1 MGHKKYKS
9 ASFILSFQKHLK
21 LPVQCTIYASPI
33 VFQLIV
39 SKKVSLSTTSGVC
52 EPFVKGNFPLF
63 GLYGAVRQAIRPHNT
78 HPAFLSSKTIWTR
91 PFSVGLLFMLAIVSS
106 LIILSMMQVIILP
119 AFLQSMEA
127 ARDNCHLS

>member
-9 ASFILSFQKHLK
+9 ASFILSFQEHLQ

-52 EPFVKGNFPLF
+52 EPFVKGNYPLF
-63 GLYGAVRQAIRPHNT
+63 GLYGAVRQDIRSHNA

-91 PFSVGLLFMLAIVSS
+91 PFSVLFVLAIVSS

-119 AFLQSMEA
+119 AFLHSMEA
-127 ARDNCHLS
+127 TRDNCHLS